1 MRILAQSVLAA
12 AIAFLACS
20 GVRVTTDY
28 DPGTDFTRV
37 RTYAWLDDQSG
48 VQGDRPDVTSL
59 LDRRVRR
66 AVDAELQRKG
76 LSPVAQAEADAL
88 VSYHLGVETKLDVN
102 TINTGYGYG
111 WGAYRG
117 GVATH
122 TTVTEYQEG
131 TLLIDLIDPKAKQL
145 IWRGSGQSR
154 LRRSSTPEQREQ
166 RIDEAVGEILKSFPP
181 QPEKS

>member
-1 MRILAQSVLAA
+1 MRTIAQCVLAWTLA
-12 AIAFLACS
+12 LSACS
-20 GVRVTTDY
+20 GVRVTTDF
-28 DPGTDFTRV
+28 DPSADFTKV
-37 RTYAWLDDQSG
+37 RTYAWLDEQSG

-76 LSPVAQAEADAL
+76 LAPVGQSEADVL
-88 VSYHLGVETKLDVN
+88 VTYHLGVETKLDVN

-111 WGAYRG
+111 RYPYRG
-117 GVATH
+117 GIATQ

-131 TLLIDLIDPKAKQL
+131 TLLIDVIAPKSKQL

-166 RIDEAVGEILKSFPP
+166 RIDEAVAQILESFPP
-181 QPEKS
+181 RAEKS